1 MHAQNSS
8 FSESDRTSWAFL
20 ECLLFLGARETFG
33 RRRINGL
40 WTVVFLEDAV
50 AVRVEEDEGGYG
62 VESQVRFPLSFDFVM
77 RRARVRVGEERKR

>member
-1 MHAQNSS
+1 MHTQSS
-8 FSESDRTSWAFL
+8 NFSESDRTSWAFL
-20 ECLLFLGARETFG
+20 ECLLFLGVRETFG
-33 RRRINGL
+33 GKRINGL